1 MNKDKRVDEYIAKSA
16 DFAKP
21 ILNHLRE
28 LVHTACPDVQETIKW
43 GFPHF
48 DYKGMMCSM
57 ASFKSHCV
65 FGFWKA
71 ALMKDA
77 DKLKEN
83 NAIAMGHSGKIKS
96 LADLPPDKIIIARVK
111 EAMKLNDEGI
121 KLPERE
127 RTKAAPE
134 IVVPDSLKK
143 ELVKYRKAS
152 ATFNNFSASNKKEYI
167 DWINEAKTEET
178 RDKRILT
185 TIEWLTEG
193 KRRNWKYEKK

>member
-1 MNKDKRVDEYIAKSA
+1 
-16 DFAKP
+16 
-21 ILNHLRE
+21 
-28 LVHTACPDVQETIKW
+28 
-43 GFPHF
+43 
-48 DYKGMMCSM
+48 MMCSM
-57 ASFKSHCV
+57 ASFKHHCA

-77 DKLKEN
+77 DKLEEN
-83 NAIAMGHSGKIKS
+83 NDRAMGHSGKIKN
-96 LADLPPDKIIIARVK
+96 LEDLPPDKILIARVK
-111 EAMKLNDEGI
+111 EAMKLNDEGVKLQERKKI
-121 KLPERE
+121 KA
-127 RTKAAPE
+127 TTE

-152 ATFNNFSASNKKEYI
+152 VTFNNFSASNKKEYI
-167 DWINEAKTEET
+167 EWINEAKTEET